1 MTRKLAWIA
10 GGGLFIG
17 IACLVLA
24 FFAGGRGDGFVP
36 ALTGRPCDMHADS
49 AITERHLAW
58 PGGDTIGIAVPA
70 TIRYRGGSGSDVV
83 VRGPAHFLERVT
95 LRGHTVVLACHPIG
109 SPPEIDITLP
119 GAAFQRID
127 LSGSARLVM
136 ENLDQAELAVNVAGS
151 GGVQMQGRLEQ
162 LKLSVAGSGQVRVAD
177 LDLQRLIVKLSGSG
191 HVEASPR
198 EAANIEI
205 AGSADVR
212 LLIRPKSL
220 YSRIAGS
227 GRVSQ
232 PPPDSAEK
240 K

>member
-10 GGGLFIG
+10 MGGLFVG

-24 FFAGGRGDGFVP
+24 YFAGGRSGGFVP

-49 AITERHLAW
+49 AVTERHLAW
-58 PGGDTIGIAVPA
+58 PGGDTIEIAVPA
-70 TIRYRGGSGSDVV
+70 TVRYRRGSGSDVV
-83 VRGPAHFLERVT
+83 VRGAGHFVERVA
-95 LRGHTVVLACHPIG
+95 LRGHTIVLACHPIG
-109 SPPEIDITLP
+109 SPPEIEITLP
-119 GAAFQRID
+119 GEAFDRIN
-127 LSGSARLVM
+127 LSGSVRLFM
-136 ENLDQAELAVNVAGS
+136 ESLDQPALAVNIAGS
-151 GGVQMQGRLEQ
+151 GSVQMQGRLEQ
-162 LKLSVAGSGQVRVAD
+162 LSLSVAGSGWARVAD

-198 EAANIEI
+198 EDAKIEI

-220 YSRIAGS
+220 QSRIAGS

>member
-10 GGGLFIG
+10 AGGLCIG

-24 FFAGGRGDGFVP
+24 FFAGGRGGGFVP
-36 ALTGRPCDMHADS
+36 ALTGQPCDMHADS
-49 AITERHLAW
+49 AITERHLEW
-58 PGGDTIGIAVPA
+58 PGGNTVEIAVPA
-70 TIRYRGGSGSDVV
+70 MVRYRAGAGSDVV

-95 LRGHTVVLACHPIG
+95 MRGHAIVLACHPIG
-109 SPPEIDITLP
+109 SPPNIEITLP
-119 GAAFQRID
+119 GEAFHRID
-127 LSGSARLVM
+127 LSGSVRLVM
-136 ENLDQAELAVNVAGS
+136 ESLDQPELALNIAGS
-151 GGVQMQGRLEQ
+151 GNVQMQGRLEQ
-162 LKLSVAGSGQVRVAD
+162 LTLSVAGSGQARVAD
-177 LDLQRLIVKLSGSG
+177 LDLQRLIAKLSGSG

-198 EAANIEI
+198 ESATIEI

-212 LLIRPKSL
+212 LMIRPKTL
-220 YSRIAGS
+220 HSRIAGS